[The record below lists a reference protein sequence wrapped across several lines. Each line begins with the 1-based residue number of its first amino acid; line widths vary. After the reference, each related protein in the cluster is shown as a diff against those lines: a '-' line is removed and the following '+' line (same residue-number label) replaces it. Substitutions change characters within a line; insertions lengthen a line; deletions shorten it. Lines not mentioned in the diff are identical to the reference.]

1 MTIRPIE
8 NAIVELR
15 RELAQIDQVIK
26 MLETIAT
33 GKPRRGRP
41 PKFISEVLK
50 AAGAASD
57 RPARKKKRKPNG
69 NS

>member
-1 MTIRPIE
+1 MTDRPIE
-8 NAIVELR
+8 KAIVELR

-41 PKFISEVLK
+41 PKFISLALK
-50 AAGAASD
+50 TAGAASG
-57 RPARKKKRKPNG
+57 RPTRKRKRKPNG
-69 NS
+69 SS

>member
-1 MTIRPIE
+1 MTDRPIE

-26 MLETIAT
+26 MLETIAI

-41 PKFISEVLK
+41 PKFISEALK
-50 AAGAASD
+50 AAGAASG
-57 RPARKKKRKPNG
+57 RPARKKRKPNG